1 MEPVLSHISLFHFI
15 RPWFLLSLIPAVLL
29 FIFLWLRKPNYGSWH
44 HVISPHLLPHLLQG
58 TVKQQG
64 KFPLVLLLIC
74 WIITSFAL
82 AGPTWSKLPQ
92 TVQKKINAKVILLD
106 LSLSMLAQD
115 LKPSRL
121 TRAQHK
127 LSDILDQSKEG
138 LTGLITYAGTSHVV
152 SPLTDDTHTILSMVT
167 SLSPEIMPIKGSDP
181 IAAVE
186 KAAQLLQQAGITE
199 GQILL
204 ITDDVPA
211 DFVGKVNQ
219 FLSPTLTPVSIFAIG
234 TTEGAPIPLSKGS
247 FVKDRS
253 GAIVVPKLNIQRL
266 KASAKALNGRFS
278 TLSSDDE
285 DINYLMGNTNR
296 LLNDEMKDTDRDFDT
311 WNEHGLFL
319 VLLLLPLAA
328 MGYRK
333 GWLSVFIL
341 PSLASLLLATPQ
353 SADASQWDDLWAT
366 KDQQGQ
372 QAWQNKQLEDASQL
386 FNDPAW
392 KASAQY
398 KSEDYQGSSDTLKQ
412 HVTTEAGNTADNH
425 YNLGN
430 ALAKQQDF
438 TGALDAY
445 KQALTLNPDME
456 DAKKNQALVKQ
467 VEKQQQEQQGDDENK
482 DGESKDDESKN
493 SDDKDS
499 NDKNSD
505 DKENGDEQQDK
516 KDSDQQDGEGQK
528 DEQENQDQKQNADDQ
543 ESDSDSDQEQQSQQ
557 QSEQESDEEK
567 EAQSQQQSEE
577 DKNNAEDN
585 AKEQQATA
593 ADIQESNLNKEDQ
606 QALEQWL
613 RRIPDDPGG
622 LLRRKFSQ
630 ESKLRR
636 NQPAKDKQ
644 W

>member
-64 KFPLVLLLIC
+64 KFPLVLLLVG
-74 WIITSFAL
+74 WIIASFAL

-152 SPLTDDTHTILSMVT
+152 SPLTDDTHTILSMVK
-167 SLSPEIMPIKGSDP
+167 SLSPEIMPIKGSNP
-181 IAAVE
+181 VAAIE

-211 DFVGKVNQ
+211 DFVSKVNQ
-219 FLSPTLTPVSIFAIG
+219 FINPTLTPVSIFAIG

-247 FVKDRS
+247 FVKDRR
-253 GAIVVPKLNIQRL
+253 GAIIVPKLDIQRL

-285 DINYLMGNTNR
+285 DINYLQGNESR

-311 WNEHGLFL
+311 WNEHGLLL
-319 VLLLLPLAA
+319 VVLLLPLTAI
-328 MGYRK
+328 GYRK
-333 GWLSVFIL
+333 GWLSLFIL
-341 PSLASLLLATPQ
+341 STLTSLLLAAPQ
-353 SADASQWDDLWAT
+353 SAEANPWNDLWST

-372 QAWQNKQLEDASQL
+372 QAWQNEQLEEASQL

-398 KSEDYQGSSDTLKQ
+398 KIGDYQSSSDTLKQ
-412 HVTTEAGNTADNH
+412 HVTTKAGNTAENN

-438 TGALDAY
+438 PGALDAY
-445 KQALTLNPDME
+445 EQALKLNPDME
-456 DAKKNQALVKQ
+456 DAKKNQSLVKKI
-467 VEKQQQEQQGDDENK
+467 EKQQQEQDGENK
-482 DGESKDDESKN
+482 DADSKDGDSKQNDN
-493 SDDKDS
+493 S
-499 NDKNSD
+499 
-505 DKENGDEQQDK
+505 DEQQDK
-516 KDSDQQDGEGQK
+516 KDSDQQNGDKQDSEGEK
-528 DEQENQDQKQNADDQ
+528 SEQENQDQSDQKQNGDDQ
-543 ESDSDSDQEQQSQQ
+543 EPESESDKEQQSQQ
-557 QSEQESDEEK
+557 QSEQDSDDK
-567 EAQSQQQSEE
+567 KDKKQSQQQPEE
-577 DKNNAEDN
+577 DKKNDEVN
-585 AKEQQATA
+585 AKEQQSTA
-593 ADIQESNLNKEDQ
+593 ANIQESNLDKEEQ

-636 NQPAKDKQ
+636 NQPVEDKQ

>member
-1 MEPVLSHISLFHFI
+1 MLF
-15 RPWFLLSLIPAVLL
+15 
-29 FIFLWLRKPNYGSWH
+29 
-44 HVISPHLLPHLLQG
+44 
-58 TVKQQG
+58 T
-64 KFPLVLLLIC
+64 C

-106 LSLSMLAQD
+106 LSLSMLSQD

-181 IAAVE
+181 VAAIE
-186 KAAQLLQQAGITE
+186 KAAQLLQQAGVTE

-204 ITDDVPA
+204 ITDDIPA

-219 FLSPTLTPVSIFAIG
+219 FLNPTLTPVSIFAIG

-253 GAIVVPKLNIQRL
+253 GAIVVPRLNIQRL

-285 DINYLMGNTNR
+285 DINYLLGNTNR

-333 GWLSVFIL
+333 GWLSLFIL
-341 PSLASLLLATPQ
+341 PTLASLLLAAPQ
-353 SADASQWDDLWAT
+353 AAEASAWDDLWTT

-372 QAWQNKQLEDASQL
+372 QAWQNKQLDDASQL

-398 KSEDYQGSSDTLKQ
+398 KNEDYQGSADTLKQ
-412 HVTTEAGNTADNH
+412 HVTTEVGNTADNH

-438 TGALDAY
+438 AGALDAY
-445 KQALTLNPDME
+445 KQALKLNPDMD
-456 DAKKNQALVKQ
+456 DAKKNQTLVKQ
-467 VEKQQQEQQGDDENK
+467 IEKQQQEQEGDGDNK
-482 DGESKDDESKN
+482 DGDPKDSDEEN
-493 SDDKDS
+493 SDNEKQ
-499 NDKNSD
+499 DKN
-505 DKENGDEQQDK
+505 
-516 KDSDQQDGEGQK
+516 DSDQQDDENEQDSEGQK
-528 DEQENQDQKQNADDQ
+528 NEQENQDQKQSTDDQ

-557 QSEQESDEEK
+557 QSEQNNDEEK
-567 EAQSQQQSEE
+567 EDVQSQQQSED
-577 DKNNAEDN
+577 DKNNTEDS
-585 AKEQQATA
+585 AKEQQTTA
-593 ADIQESNLNKEDQ
+593 ADIQESNLNKEEE

-636 NQPAKDKQ
+636 NQPIEDKQ

>member
-1 MEPVLSHISLFHFI
+1 MEPVLSHVTLFHFI

-64 KFPLVLLLIC
+64 KFPLVLLLVS
-74 WIITSFAL
+74 WIIASFAL

-181 IAAVE
+181 IAAIE
-186 KAAQLLQQAGITE
+186 KATQLLQQAGITE

-211 DFVGKVNQ
+211 DFVGKVKQ
-219 FLSPTLTPVSIFAIG
+219 FLNPSLTPVSIFAIG
-234 TTEGAPIPLSKGS
+234 TSEGAPIPLSKGS
-247 FVKDRS
+247 FVRDRN

-285 DINYLMGNTNR
+285 DINYLLENTNR
-296 LLNDEMKDTDRDFDT
+296 LLNDEMIDTDRDFDT

-333 GWLSVFIL
+333 GWLSLFIL
-341 PSLASLLLATPQ
+341 PTLTSLLLVAAPQ
-353 SADASQWDDLWAT
+353 SVEASPWNDLWTT

-372 QAWQNKQLEDASQL
+372 QAWQNKRLKEASQL
-386 FNDPAW
+386 FNNPEW

-398 KSEDYQGSSDTLKQ
+398 KSGNYLGSSDTLKQ
-412 HVTTEAGNTADNH
+412 HVTTEAGDTADNH

-445 KQALTLNPDME
+445 EQALKLNPDME
-456 DAKKNQALVKQ
+456 DAKKNQTLVKQ
-467 VEKQQQEQQGDDENK
+467 IEKQEQEQEQEQQDDGENK
-482 DGESKDDESKN
+482 DG
-493 SDDKDS
+493 
-499 NDKNSD
+499 D
-505 DKENGDEQQDK
+505 DKESSDQQQDK
-516 KDSDQQDGEGQK
+516 KDSDQQSGDDEQDSEGQK
-528 DEQENQDQKQNADDQ
+528 SEQENQEQTDQKKGADGQ
-543 ESDSDSDQEQQSQQ
+543 KPDSDSDQEQQSQP
-557 QSEQESDEEK
+557 QSEQNDDEEK
-567 EAQSQQQSEE
+567 EDAQSQQQPKEGKSNDE
-577 DKNNAEDN
+577 DTS
-585 AKEQQATA
+585 KEQQPTT

-636 NQPAKDKQ
+636 NQPVEDKQ

>member
-1 MEPVLSHISLFHFI
+1 VEPVLSHITLFHFI

-64 KFPLVLLLIC
+64 KFPLVLLFTC

-106 LSLSMLAQD
+106 LSLSMLSQD

-181 IAAVE
+181 VAAIE
-186 KAAQLLQQAGITE
+186 KAAQLLQQAGVTE

-204 ITDDVPA
+204 ITDDIPA

-219 FLSPTLTPVSIFAIG
+219 FLNPTLTPVSIFAIG

-253 GAIVVPKLNIQRL
+253 GAIVVPRLNIQLL

-285 DINYLMGNTNR
+285 DINYLLGNTNR

-328 MGYRK
+328 IGYRK
-333 GWLSVFIL
+333 GWLSLFIL
-341 PSLASLLLATPQ
+341 PSLASLLLAAPQ
-353 SADASQWDDLWAT
+353 AAEASAWDDLWTT

-372 QAWQNKQLEDASQL
+372 QAWQNKQLDDASQL

-398 KSEDYQGSSDTLKQ
+398 KNEDYQGSADTLKQ
-412 HVTTEAGNTADNH
+412 HVTTEVGNTADNH

-438 TGALDAY
+438 AGALDAY
-445 KQALTLNPDME
+445 KQALKLNPDMD
-456 DAKKNQALVKQ
+456 DAKKNQTLVKQ
-467 VEKQQQEQQGDDENK
+467 IEKQQQEQEGDGDNK
-482 DGESKDDESKN
+482 DGESKDGDSK
-493 SDDKDS
+493 D
-499 NDKNSD
+499 SD
-505 DKENGDEQQDK
+505 DKESGDEQQDK
-516 KDSDQQDGEGQK
+516 NDSEQQDGENEQDSEDQK
-528 DEQENQDQKQNADDQ
+528 SEQENQDQK
-543 ESDSDSDQEQQSQQ
+543 SDSDSDQEQQSQQ
-557 QSEQESDEEK
+557 QSEQNNDEEK
-567 EAQSQQQSEE
+567 EDAQSQQQSED
-577 DKNNAEDN
+577 DKNNTEDS
-585 AKEQQATA
+585 AKEQQTTV
-593 ADIQESNLNKEDQ
+593 ADIQESNLNKEEE

-636 NQPAKDKQ
+636 NQPIEDKQ

>member
-1 MEPVLSHISLFHFI
+1 VDPALSHVTLFHFI

-64 KFPLVLLLIC
+64 KFPLVLLLVS
-74 WIITSFAL
+74 WIIASFAL

-115 LKPSRL
+115 LNPSRL

-181 IAAVE
+181 IAAIE
-186 KAAQLLQQAGITE
+186 KATQLLQQAGITE

-219 FLSPTLTPVSIFAIG
+219 FLNPTLTPVSIFAIG
-234 TTEGAPIPLSKGS
+234 TSEGAPIPLSKGS
-247 FVKDRS
+247 FVKDRN
-253 GAIVVPKLNIQRL
+253 GAIVVPKLNIPRL

-285 DINYLMGNTNR
+285 DINYLLGNTSR

-333 GWLSVFIL
+333 GWLSLFIL
-341 PSLASLLLATPQ
+341 PSLTLLLAATPQ
-353 SADASQWDDLWAT
+353 SSEAGTWDDLWTT

-372 QAWQNKQLEDASQL
+372 QAWKNKQMEEASEL
-386 FNDPAW
+386 FNDPEW

-398 KSEDYQGSSDTLKQ
+398 KKGDYQGSSDTLKQ
-412 HVTTEAGNTADNH
+412 HITTKAGNTADNH

-438 TGALDAY
+438 ASALDAY
-445 KQALTLNPDME
+445 EQALKLNPDME
-456 DAKKNQALVKQ
+456 DAKKNQAVVKQ
-467 VEKQQQEQQGDDENK
+467 IEKQQEEQQGDGEDK
-482 DGESKDDESKN
+482 DGEPKD
-493 SDDKDS
+493 SDDKD
-499 NDKNSD
+499 
-505 DKENGDEQQDK
+505 NGDQQQDK
-516 KDSDQQDGEGQK
+516 NDSDQQGE
-528 DEQENQDQKQNADDQ
+528 DEQDSESQKSEQDSQDQSDQKKNTDDQ

-557 QSEQESDEEK
+557 QSEQDNDEEK
-567 EAQSQQQSEE
+567 ENPQSQSKE
-577 DKNNAEDN
+577 DKNNDEDN
-585 AKEQQATA
+585 TKEQQGTA
-593 ADIQESNLNKEDQ
+593 ADIHESNLNKEDQ

-636 NQPAKDKQ
+636 NQPVENKQ

>member
-1 MEPVLSHISLFHFI
+1 VEPVLSHITLFHFI
-15 RPWFLLSLIPAVLL
+15 RPWFLLALIPAVLL

-64 KFPLVLLLIC
+64 KFPLILLLIC

-106 LSLSMLAQD
+106 LSLSMLSQD

-181 IAAVE
+181 VAAIE

-219 FLSPTLTPVSIFAIG
+219 FLNPTLTPVSIFAIG

-253 GAIVVPKLNIQRL
+253 GAIVVPRLNPQRL

-285 DINYLMGNTNR
+285 DINYLLGNTNR

-333 GWLSVFIL
+333 GWLSLFIL
-341 PSLASLLLATPQ
+341 PTLASLLLATPQ
-353 SADASQWDDLWAT
+353 SAEANMWDDLWTT

-372 QAWQNKQLEDASQL
+372 QAWQNKQLENASQL

-398 KSEDYQGSSDTLKQ
+398 KNEDYQGSSDTLKQ
-412 HVTTEAGNTADNH
+412 HVNTETGNTADNH

-445 KQALTLNPDME
+445 KQALKLNPNME
-456 DAKKNQALVKQ
+456 DAKKNQTLVKQ
-467 VEKQQQEQQGDDENK
+467 IEKQQQEQEGDGENK
-482 DGESKDDESKN
+482 DGESKDGKPEDSDSEN

-499 NDKNSD
+499 
-505 DKENGDEQQDK
+505 GDEQQDDENEQ
-516 KDSDQQDGEGQK
+516 DSEGQK
-528 DEQENQDQKQNADDQ
+528 SEQENQDQSDQKQSTDDQ

-557 QSEQESDEEK
+557 SEQDNAEEK
-567 EAQSQQQSEE
+567 EDAQSQQQSEE
-577 DKNNAEDN
+577 DTNNAEDN

-593 ADIQESNLNKEDQ
+593 ADIQESNLNKEEQ

>member
-1 MEPVLSHISLFHFI
+1 MEPVLSHITLFHFI
-15 RPWFLLSLIPAVLL
+15 RPWFLLALIPAVLL

-64 KFPLVLLLIC
+64 KFPLILLLIC

-106 LSLSMLAQD
+106 LSLSMLSQD

-181 IAAVE
+181 VAAIE

-219 FLSPTLTPVSIFAIG
+219 FLNPTLTPVSIFAIG

-253 GAIVVPKLNIQRL
+253 GAIVVPRLNPQRL

-285 DINYLMGNTNR
+285 DINYLLGNTNR

-333 GWLSVFIL
+333 GWLSLFIL
-341 PSLASLLLATPQ
+341 PTLASLLLATPQ
-353 SADASQWDDLWAT
+353 SAEANMWDDLWTT

-372 QAWQNKQLEDASQL
+372 QAWQNKQLENASQL

-398 KSEDYQGSSDTLKQ
+398 KNEDYQGSSDTLKQ
-412 HVTTEAGNTADNH
+412 HVNTETGNTADNH

-445 KQALTLNPDME
+445 KQALKLNPNME
-456 DAKKNQALVKQ
+456 DAKKNQTLVKQ
-467 VEKQQQEQQGDDENK
+467 IEKQQQEQEGDGENK
-482 DGESKDDESKN
+482 DGESKDGKPEDSDSEN

-499 NDKNSD
+499 
-505 DKENGDEQQDK
+505 GDEQQDDENEQ
-516 KDSDQQDGEGQK
+516 DSEGQK
-528 DEQENQDQKQNADDQ
+528 SEQENQDQSDQKQSTDDQ

-557 QSEQESDEEK
+557 SEQDNAEEK
-567 EAQSQQQSEE
+567 EDAQSQQQSEE
-577 DKNNAEDN
+577 DTNNAEDN

-593 ADIQESNLNKEDQ
+593 ADIQESNLNKEEQ